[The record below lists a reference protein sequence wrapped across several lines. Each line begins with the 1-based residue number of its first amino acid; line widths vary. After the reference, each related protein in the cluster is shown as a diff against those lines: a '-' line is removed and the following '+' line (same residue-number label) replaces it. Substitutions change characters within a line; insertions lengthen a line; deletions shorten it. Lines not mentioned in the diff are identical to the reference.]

1 MHELS
6 ISGVAISANLK
17 AFVIVLL
24 LKKPESLVAF
34 KQALYV

>member
-1 MHELS
+1 MHELP
-6 ISGVAISANLK
+6 IFGAAISANLK

-24 LKKPESLVAF
+24 PKKPESLVAF